1 MSSITTPSDLSLDPT
16 PSNDVEKINAL
27 MKSLNL
33 AIPLS
38 ITTPKVSAAYHT
50 IYILSTPPQT
60 EYVLRVC
67 YPMLPSIKTKNEV
80 AILSWVNRNTKIPV
94 PEVFAYSSSADNALG
109 QEYVLLSKEE
119 GETLSDIYTELDE
132 QEKVGVV
139 DQLIDF
145 LLELHSFEWNSIGG
159 LVFKEVGEEREIIPG
174 PVLEETFWQV
184 PDIEKFWPLQ
194 ENLET
199 LNIKGPYSTYVEYIS
214 AHIRKYVYAISLH
227 NSLIFMRDSIPL
239 INKFLEELKS
249 HAKELNNVKLKLA
262 HKDLHFGNILYSRST
277 GKITSILDWEFAGI
291 VPFTRWDPVKA
302 FLWNG
307 RGDGDREEGRR
318 ERERWREVFEE
329 RCRER
334 GVWFL
339 VQDAKFATKRQE
351 MMQSAANY
359 LRAVVEVAPRSEG
372 MEGER
377 TGDLVEWKGAFL
389 RCIGEVG
396 R

>member
-1 MSSITTPSDLSLDPT
+1 
-16 PSNDVEKINAL
+16 
-27 MKSLNL
+27 
-33 AIPLS
+33 
-38 ITTPKVSAAYHT
+38 
-50 IYILSTPPQT
+50 
-60 EYVLRVC
+60 
-67 YPMLPSIKTKNEV
+67 MLPSIKTKNEV